1 MGADE
6 RLPACRVLFPAVHA
20 MNDRKDVIR
29 QSETRKYLGFLLFI
43 LVGSAA
49 LIAQGIVA
57 DVRGIRIEWL
67 LLVVVYVGVYK
78 SPGTGV
84 LITLILG
91 LLLDLY
97 SGAVFGEGLFCAFFV
112 MGYARL
118 VSRMVY
124 VDRIPLLFLAALAT
138 MLSLYCVL
146 AVITLLWG
154 KAVGTFG
161 SFAVMSCLSAF
172 LTALAGV
179 ILLPI
184 LKFIDPE
191 RGGYYLTRFMR
202 EEWGEPLV

>member
-1 MGADE
+1 
-6 RLPACRVLFPAVHA
+6 

-29 QSETRKYLGFLLFI
+29 EGGIRKYLGFFLFVLI
-43 LVGSAA
+43 GSAA
-49 LIAQGIVA
+49 LIFQGIIP
-57 DVRGIRIEWL
+57 DIRGIRTEWL
-67 LLVVVYVGVYK
+67 LLVIIYVGIYK

-112 MGYARL
+112 MGYSRL

-124 VDRIPLLFLAALAT
+124 VDRPLMLFPAMLAT
-138 MLSLYCVL
+138 VFSLFCVL
-146 AVITLLWG
+146 AIITLLWG
-154 KAVGTFG
+154 KAAGTFG
-161 SFAVMSCLSAF
+161 SLIVESCLSAL
-172 LTALAGV
+172 LTALMGL
-179 ILLPI
+179 ILLPL

>member
-1 MGADE
+1 
-6 RLPACRVLFPAVHA
+6 
-20 MNDRKDVIR
+20 MNGRKNVIR
-29 QSETRKYLGFLLFI
+29 ESRTRKYVGFLLFVLI
-43 LVGSAA
+43 GSAT
-49 LIAQGIVA
+49 LIVQGIMP
-57 DVRGIRIEWL
+57 DIREIRTEWF
-67 LLVVVYVGVYK
+67 LLVIIYVGIYK

-97 SGAVFGEGLFCAFFV
+97 SGSVFGEGLFCTFFV
-112 MGYARL
+112 MGYSRL

-124 VDRIPLLFLAALAT
+124 VDRPLMLFLATLVT
-138 MLSLYCVL
+138 VLSLFCVL

-154 KAVGTFG
+154 KEVGTFG
-161 SFAVMSCLSAF
+161 SFIVTSCLCAL
-172 LTALAGV
+172 LTALMGL
-179 ILLPI
+179 IFLPL

>member
-1 MGADE
+1 
-6 RLPACRVLFPAVHA
+6 
-20 MNDRKDVIR
+20 MNDRKNVIR
-29 QSETRKYLGFLLFI
+29 QSKTRKYLGFFLFV
-43 LVGSAA
+43 LFGAAA
-49 LIAQGIVA
+49 LIVQGIGA
-57 DVRGIRIEWL
+57 DVRGIRIESL
-67 LLVVVYVGVYK
+67 LLVVIYIGVYK

-118 VSRMVY
+118 ISRMIY
-124 VDRIPLLFLAALAT
+124 VNRPLLLFPAILVT

-146 AVITLLWG
+146 AVVTLLWG
-154 KAVGTFG
+154 KTVGTFG
-161 SFAVMSCLSAF
+161 SFVVTSCLSAF
-172 LTALAGV
+172 MTAITGV
-179 ILLPI
+179 IVLPM
-184 LKFIDPE
+184 LKFFDPE